1 MQLIDSPFRV
11 SGAARVMTRELVLPV
26 ARVWWQ
32 ELWPPEEKVKKKKKG
47 SGKKKGSKG
56 KKKGSKKKS
65 GKKS

>member
-1 MQLIDSPFRV
+1 MLVQLIDSPFRV

-32 ELWPPEEKVKKKKKG
+32 ELWPPEEKAKKKKKG
-47 SGKKKGSKG
+47 SGKGKKGSK
-56 KKKGSKKKS
+56 KKGKKKS